1 MMRRLF
7 PYIVCA
13 GLSALP
19 PVRADIMVNWLAEPM
34 VLFHGDF
41 ASVQTPLDLNGD
53 GVTDFTFLASI
64 SLVGVRAENSSRV
77 LVREPPP
84 PDLPGPAVPLSS
96 GFEIGPDSA
105 IADLIWFEGHS
116 QGPGTPGYENDFRN
130 LILCLS
136 GTCVGDFKG
145 HNAFLGVEFF
155 IDANI
160 HYGWINVKIE
170 EDFPFGRIYGWAYGS
185 TPNTPILAGAIPEP
199 STLLLLLSGGLG
211 LLFIKSRYRNTR

>member
-13 GLSALP
+13 GLSALLS
-19 PVRADIMVNWLAEPM
+19 VRADIMVNWHAEPI

-53 GVTDFTFLASI
+53 GMVDFTFLASI
-64 SLVGVRAENSSRV
+64 SFVGVRAENSGSL

-96 GFEIGPDSA
+96 GFEIGPDSE
-105 IADLIWFEGHS
+105 IDDLIWFEGHS
-116 QGPGTPGYENDFRN
+116 QGPGSPGYENDFRN

-145 HNAFLGVEFF
+145 HNAFLGVEFY
-155 IDANI
+155 IDESV
-160 HYGWINVKIE
+160 HYGWVNTQVE
-170 EDFPFGRIYGWAYGS
+170 PDFPFGRIYGWGYETDPGVS
-185 TPNTPILAGAIPEP
+185 IIAGAVPEP
-199 STLLLLLSGGLG
+199 STLVLLAAGSIALLY
-211 LLFIKSRYRNTR
+211 SRARKRIR